1 MMTTHTLAVDPR
13 DAILFSAFP
22 LVPAPRFGN
31 LTEIEVGSKR
41 LVLGGDGLYL
51 EVRSAAMHARLRLS
65 AVRTPYGDVS
75 EFIRPTGGPLP
86 TRWIGELAALAIEG
100 GTLEVA
106 AGIVLDGDEWA
117 IQIPPMES
125 SSESHITYHD
135 VFDDDRLLIDMH
147 SHGALPE
154 FFSSTDDASD
164 LGRKGPYIAVVL
176 GRCDSRETLK
186 LAMRFVCAPYLIPLD
201 AAAMTRLGV
210 F

>member
-1 MMTTHTLAVDPR
+1 MTTTNALGVDPR
-13 DAILFSAFP
+13 DAVLFGAFP
-22 LVPAPRFGN
+22 LLPAPRFGS
-31 LTEIEVGSKR
+31 LPDIAPGSKR
-41 LVLGGDGLYL
+41 LVLGSDGLYL
-51 EVRSAAMHARLRLS
+51 EVRSTAMHARLRLS
-65 AVRTPYGDVS
+65 EVRTPYGEVT

-86 TRWIGELAALAIEG
+86 SRWIGELAALAIEG

-106 AGIVLDGDEWA
+106 AGIVLDGDDWA
-117 IQIPPMES
+117 VQVPPMES

-154 FFSSTDDASD
+154 YFSSTDNASD

-186 LAMRFVCAPYLIPLD
+186 SAMRFVCAPYLIPLD